1 MGCNTRKYDGFETKG
16 SVEVFLVMTKRTPV
30 VPRYTTHTWL
40 GQFSVENLHL
50 CVLKLVY
57 SCIVVLVWLGGLDSS
72 VLVY

>member
-1 MGCNTRKYDGFETKG
+1 MVFETKG

-40 GQFSVENLHL
+40 GQFSVENLHF